1 MGKRTHGWLLHS
13 FIQRNVLR
21 SLLGFRQG
29 PSRYRECVTQASP
42 RQTVHRRDD
51 SGSRRARPE
60 PEFHAG
66 TAAAECHHK
75 FTTPNL
81 KRALPTA
88 RKPASLV
95 SSLSHSTVEMAI
107 TLPLASKLLFLLRFL
122 TPGVMIMTRASQRG
136 QRPSHYTHRCA
147 HARPVLSSTL
157 SSQGRTHVPSS
168 LQTSCSRPS
177 AGHLLPQ

>member
-1 MGKRTHGWLLHS
+1 MEREHMDGYFIHS
-13 FIQRNVLR
+13 FNEM
-21 SLLGFRQG
+21 SLG
-29 PSRYRECVTQASP
+29 PSWASDRVPAATESVSPKRLRGRRSQARRLGVTQSP
-42 RQTVHRRDD
+42 PC
-51 SGSRRARPE
+51 S
-60 PEFHAG
+60 EFHAG

-81 KRALPTA
+81 RRALPTA

-136 QRPSHYTHRCA
+136 QRPSHYAHRCA

-157 SSQGRTHVPSS
+157 SSQGRTHVPST
-168 LQTSCSRPS
+168 LQTSCSGPS
-177 AGHLLPQ
+177 VGHLLPQ